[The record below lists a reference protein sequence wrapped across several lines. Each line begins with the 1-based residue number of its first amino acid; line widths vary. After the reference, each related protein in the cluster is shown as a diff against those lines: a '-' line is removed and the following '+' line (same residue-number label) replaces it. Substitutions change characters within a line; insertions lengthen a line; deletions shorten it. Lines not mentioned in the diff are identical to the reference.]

1 MKSLELGI
9 KMRSDL
15 EKNLYEKVIELSKK
29 RQTELIKEGKYSKT
43 SNEFKEQFQKIKR
56 IVTLTLNVIMI
67 LFICQITYGNHM
79 MKH

>member
-29 RQTELIKEGKYSKT
+29 RQTELIKEGKLPNFDYT
-43 SNEFKEQFQKIKR
+43 GVQ
-56 IVTLTLNVIMI
+56 I
-67 LFICQITYGNHM
+67 LSWGLGIFGNWLC
-79 MKH
+79 